1 MMEPGSTLVLRGE
14 VGFTNG
20 YKLILDEGVYVCVSE
35 NFALSGTEESP
46 FCVNGA
52 ADKSV
57 LGGVVPV
64 QGRAVGTGEGRF
76 SGSPWPVVGLQRLH
90 GIFFVFFSL
99 QLVVNSQGSSAC
111 VDKPDEIS
119 PMKLKTSLSLFCAL
133 LVFCALAPVRAQS
146 RQIKKADT
154 AFRYHMYDVAVT
166 QYQKAFARMG
176 RKAKTDPDEK
186 NRLLFQIAESYR
198 YSGRQ
203 KSAARQYQRCIR
215 SGYYKVNPGVYFHLA
230 NLQLAEGDFDAA
242 ISNYETYLDY
252 IPDDSAGIQGLR
264 AGFMA
269 RRAASQASRYQIE
282 NVRKLNTNAGDWT
295 PRYYDAAGT
304 IVAFSSTREGVTG
317 KKNDA
322 WTGQRFSDIFVAKQ
336 DAKGGWSQPEK
347 LDQLGKTSTPANE
360 SDASFCKDGMVMY
373 YTYCGSENKKR
384 NRCVIK
390 TSVFDGKAWGDPVE
404 VIIGNDSVSDFVHPF
419 ITEDGSRLFF
429 ASNREGGYGDLDIW
443 YAEGSGNT
451 FSEPVNVNWR
461 KDDDPDE
468 IRAQQGRRF
477 GDGRVNSPYKEAYP
491 YLRNDTLLYF
501 ASTGHGS
508 MGGYDIFRATLREGV
523 FVDVE
528 NLGYPVNTNADD
540 FGICFVP
547 GQNKGLFSSNRGRG
561 RGSDDIYS
569 FYMPDVLFTI
579 SGTITDETTL
589 QPVSDAEVT
598 LAGTDGMLV
607 SATTDAKGFY
617 MFNSGQVNEN
627 TTYKLIVEKR
637 NYLGAEGTETTVG
650 LVASKDFEH
659 DFTLAPMPRG
669 PVVLPE
675 ILYDLGKWDLKE
687 QYQDS
692 LMGLIVLLE
701 KNPRL
706 VIELASHTDSRPIAM
721 TNDSL
726 SQYRAQSVVDYLIKR
741 GIDGER
747 LVAKG
752 YGSHVPRTLQR
763 EMRSFYQGRPYL
775 FDSGTV
781 LTDAYISSLKER
793 NMQEAAHQLN
803 RRTEFSV
810 LREDF
815 IPSGNRSISA
825 LVGMG
830 DWANANKIP
839 FDLNPD
845 DKPEVR
851 VIANG
856 MGMRAVIDAKAR
868 TCAISVDA
876 VMRLLQVGNLGK
888 NSFKNKERA
897 FNAEGEVLPGQH
909 LQLKEL
915 KMGKYVLQRLEFVTA
930 EELPAEILLNATGMG
945 KIGSYSVDK
954 ESRQIVVEE

>member
-1 MMEPGSTLVLRGE
+1 MELKT
-14 VGFTNG
+14 
-20 YKLILDEGVYVCVSE
+20 
-35 NFALSGTEESP
+35 
-46 FCVNGA
+46 
-52 ADKSV
+52 
-57 LGGVVPV
+57 
-64 QGRAVGTGEGRF
+64 
-76 SGSPWPVVGLQRLH
+76 
-90 GIFFVFFSL
+90 FFKWMCCFSL
-99 QLVVNSQGSSAC
+99 
-111 VDKPDEIS
+111 
-119 PMKLKTSLSLFCAL
+119 L
-133 LVFCALAPVRAQS
+133 LCGGGAWAQS

-186 NRLLFQIAESYR
+186 NRILFQIAEAYR
-198 YSGRQ
+198 YSGQ
-203 KSAARQYQRCIR
+203 LKSAARQYQRCIR
-215 SGYYKVNPGVYFHLA
+215 SGYYKIAPKVYFYLA
-230 NLQLAEGDFDAA
+230 ALQLGEGEYDASIA
-242 ISNYETYLDY
+242 NYEAYLDY
-252 IPDDSAGIQGLR
+252 IPDDSAGVQGLR
-264 AGFMA
+264 AAIVA
-269 RRAASQASRYQIE
+269 RRAAGQASRYQVE
-282 NVRKLNTNAGDWT
+282 NVRKLNTSAGDWT
-295 PRYYDAAGT
+295 PRYYDAEGT

-336 DAKGGWSQPEK
+336 DPKGGWSQPEK
-347 LDQLGKTSTPANE
+347 LDQNGKTSTPANE
-360 SDASFCKDGMVMY
+360 SDASFCKDGTVMY
-373 YTYCGSENKKR
+373 YTYCGSENKQR
-384 NRCVIK
+384 NRCVIR
-390 TSVFDGKAWGDPVE
+390 TSTFDGRAWSDPVD
-404 VIIGNDSVSDFVHPF
+404 VAIGTDSVSDFVHPF

-429 ASNREGGYGDLDIW
+429 ASNRAGGYGDLDIW

-468 IRAQQGRRF
+468 IDRQRQMRF
-477 GDGRVNSPYKEAYP
+477 GEARVNSQYKEAYP
-491 YLRNDTLLYF
+491 CLRNDTMLYF
-501 ASTGHGS
+501 ASTGHNS
-508 MGGYDIFRATLREGV
+508 MGGYDIFRAVLRDGV
-523 FVDVE
+523 FTDVE

-540 FGICFVP
+540 FGICFLP
-547 GQNKGLFSSNRGRG
+547 NQNRGLFSSNRGRG

-569 FYMPDVLFTI
+569 FYMPDILFTI
-579 SGTITDETTL
+579 SGTITDESTL
-589 QPVSDAEVT
+589 QPVPNAEIT

-607 SATTDAKGFY
+607 STTTDAKGFY
-617 MFNSGQVNEN
+617 LFNSGQVNEN

-650 LVASKDFEH
+650 LIASKDFEH
-659 DFTLAPMPRG
+659 DFVLEPMPRG

-692 LMGLIVLLE
+692 LMDLIVLLE

-763 EMRSFYQGRPYL
+763 EMLSYYKGKPYM

-781 LTDAYISSLKER
+781 MTDDYIESLRDKDR
-793 NMQEAAHQLN
+793 QEAAHQLN

-825 LVGMG
+825 LVGLG
-830 DWANANKIP
+830 DWANSNKIP

-845 DKPEVR
+845 NKPEVR
-851 VIANG
+851 VIVNG
-856 MGMRAVIDAKAR
+856 MGMRAVLDKKAK
-868 TCAISVDA
+868 TCAISIDA
-876 VMRLLQVGNLGK
+876 VMRLLQVGNIGK
-888 NSFKNKERA
+888 NSFKNRERA
-897 FNAEGEVLPGQH
+897 FNSEGEVLPGQH

-915 KMGKYVLQRLEFVTA
+915 KIGKYILQRMEMVTA
-930 EELPAEILLNATGMG
+930 EELPAEILLNAAGMG
-945 KIGSYSVDK
+945 QIGNYSIDM
-954 ESRQIVVEE
+954 EERQIIVEE

>member
-1 MMEPGSTLVLRGE
+1 ME
-14 VGFTNG
+14 VGQRLFM
-20 YKLILDEGVYVCVSE
+20 KRRIFCRLVCVLMLVCS
-35 NFALSGTEESP
+35 FAGGT
-46 FCVNGA
+46 
-52 ADKSV
+52 
-57 LGGVVPV
+57 
-64 QGRAVGTGEGRF
+64 
-76 SGSPWPVVGLQRLH
+76 
-90 GIFFVFFSL
+90 
-99 QLVVNSQGSSAC
+99 
-111 VDKPDEIS
+111 
-119 PMKLKTSLSLFCAL
+119 LK
-133 LVFCALAPVRAQS
+133 AQS

-176 RKAKTDPDEK
+176 RKARTDPDEK
-186 NRLLFQIAESYR
+186 NRLLFQIAEAYR
-198 YSGRQ
+198 YSGQQ

-215 SGYYKVNPGVYFHLA
+215 GGYYKVNPKVYFHLA
-230 NLQLAEGDFDAA
+230 NLQLAEGEFDDA
-242 ISNYETYLDY
+242 ISNYRAYLDY
-252 IPDDSAGIQGLR
+252 IPDDSAGVQGLC
-264 AGFMA
+264 AGLMA
-269 RRAASQASRYQIE
+269 RKAATRASRYQVE
-282 NVRKLNTNAGDWT
+282 NVRKLNTNSGDWT
-295 PRYYDAAGT
+295 PRFYDAEGT
-304 IVAFSSTREGVTG
+304 VVAFSSTREGVTG

-360 SDASFCKDGMVMY
+360 SDASFCKEGTVMY

-390 TSVFDGKAWGDPVE
+390 TSVFDGKAWGDPEE
-404 VIIGNDSVSDFVHPF
+404 VVIGQDSVSDFVHPF

-443 YAEGSGNT
+443 YAEGGGNT
-451 FSEPVNVNWR
+451 FSEPVNLNWR
-461 KDDDPDE
+461 KDDTPEE
-468 IRAQQGRRF
+468 IQDLKGRKF
-477 GDGRVNSPYKEAYP
+477 GDNRVNSSYKEAYP

-508 MGGYDIFRATLREGV
+508 MGGYDIFRAVLRDGI
-523 FVDVE
+523 FVEVE
-528 NLGYPVNTNADD
+528 SLDYPVNTNADD
-540 FGICFVP
+540 FGICFLP
-547 GQNKGLFSSNRGRG
+547 GQNKGLFSSNRGGG

-569 FYMPDVLFTI
+569 FYMSDVLFTI
-579 SGTITDETTL
+579 SGTITDESTL
-589 QPVSDAEVT
+589 QPVANAEVT

-617 MFNSGQVNEN
+617 MFDAGQVNEN

-650 LVASKDFEH
+650 LIASKDFEH
-659 DFTLAPMPRG
+659 DFVLSPMPRG

-692 LMGLIVLLE
+692 LMDLVVLLE

-741 GIDGER
+741 GIHGER

-752 YGSHVPRTLQR
+752 YGSHVPRTLKR
-763 EMRSFYQGRPYL
+763 EMVSYYKGTPYV
-775 FDSGTV
+775 FDSGLV
-781 LTDAYISSLKER
+781 MTDAYIASLKDKNR
-793 NMQEAAHQLN
+793 QEAAHQLN

-815 IPSGNRSISA
+815 IPSAGNRSISS

-830 DWANANKIP
+830 DWANVNKIP
-839 FDLNPD
+839 FVLNPD
-845 DKPEVR
+845 DKPEIR

-856 MGMRAVIDAKAR
+856 MGMRAVLDKKSKV
-868 TCAISVDA
+868 CAVSVDA

-888 NSFKNKERA
+888 NSFKNKEKA
-897 FNAEGEVLPGQH
+897 FNADGEVLPGQH

-915 KMGKYVLQRLEFVTA
+915 KIGRYVLQRMEFVTA
-930 EELPAEILLNATGMG
+930 EDLPAEILLNPAGMS
-945 KIGSYSVDK
+945 KIGKYTIDMDAG
-954 ESRQIVVEE
+954 QIVVEEP

>member
-1 MMEPGSTLVLRGE
+1 MKLR
-14 VGFTNG
+14 
-20 YKLILDEGVYVCVSE
+20 
-35 NFALSGTEESP
+35 
-46 FCVNGA
+46 
-52 ADKSV
+52 
-57 LGGVVPV
+57 
-64 QGRAVGTGEGRF
+64 
-76 SGSPWPVVGLQRLH
+76 
-90 GIFFVFFSL
+90 IFL
-99 QLVVNSQGSSAC
+99 KSAC
-111 VDKPDEIS
+111 V
-119 PMKLKTSLSLFCAL
+119 L
-133 LVFCALAPVRAQS
+133 LVCLCSGGTLMAQS

-176 RKAKTDPDEK
+176 RKAKADPDEK
-186 NRLLFQIAESYR
+186 NRLLFRIAEAYR
-198 YSGRQ
+198 YSGQQ

-215 SGYYKVNPGVYFHLA
+215 SGYYKVEPKVYFCLA
-230 NLQLAEGDFDAA
+230 ALQLGEGEYDAA
-242 ISNYETYLDY
+242 ISNYESYLDY

-264 AGFMA
+264 AAILA
-269 RRAASQASRYQIE
+269 RRAAGQASRYQIE
-282 NVRKLNTNAGDWT
+282 NVRKLNTPAGDWT
-295 PRYYDAAGT
+295 PRYYDAEGT

-336 DAKGGWSQPEK
+336 DPKGGWSQPEK
-347 LDQLGKTSTPANE
+347 LDQNGKTSTPSNE
-360 SDASFCKDGMVMY
+360 SDASFCKDGSVMY
-373 YTYCGSENKKR
+373 YTYCGSENKQR

-404 VIIGNDSVSDFVHPF
+404 VIIGTDSVSDFVHPF
-419 ITEDGSRLFF
+419 ITEDGNRLFF

-451 FSEPVNVNWR
+451 FSEPININWR
-461 KDDDPDE
+461 KDDVPEEAD
-468 IRAQQGRRF
+468 RQRQF
-477 GDGRVNSPYKEAYP
+477 GDARVNSPYKEAYP
-491 YLRNDTLLYF
+491 YLRNDTTLYF
-501 ASTGHGS
+501 ASTGHNS
-508 MGGYDIFRATLREGV
+508 MGGYDIFRAVLRDGV
-523 FVDVE
+523 FTEVE

-540 FGICFVP
+540 FGICFLP
-547 GQNKGLFSSNRGRG
+547 NQNRGLFSSNRGRG

-579 SGTITDETTL
+579 SGTITDESTL
-589 QPVSDAEVT
+589 QPVSNAEIT

-607 SATTDAKGFY
+607 STTTDAKGFY
-617 MFNSGQVNEN
+617 MFSSGQVNEN

-637 NYLGAEGTETTVG
+637 NYLGTEGTETTVG
-650 LVASKDFEH
+650 LIASKDFEH
-659 DFTLAPMPRG
+659 DFVLEPMPRG

-692 LMGLIVLLE
+692 LMDLIVLLE

-763 EMRSFYQGRPYL
+763 NMVSYYRNVPYA

-781 LTDAYISSLKER
+781 LTDAYIESIRDR
-793 NMQEAAHQLN
+793 NRQEAAHQLN

-825 LVGMG
+825 LVGLG
-830 DWANANKIP
+830 DWANSNKIP

-845 DKPEVR
+845 NKPEIRLIV
-851 VIANG
+851 NG
-856 MGMRAVIDAKAR
+856 MGMRAVIDNKAKV
-868 TCAISVDA
+868 CAISIDA
-876 VMRLLQVGNLGK
+876 AMRLLQAGNLGK

-897 FNAEGEVLPGQH
+897 FNADGEVLSGQH
-909 LQLKEL
+909 LQIKEL
-915 KMGKYVLQRLEFVTA
+915 KIGKYILQRIEMVTA
-930 EELPAEILLNATGMG
+930 EELPAEMLLNAAALG
-945 KIGSYSVDK
+945 KIGGYTIDMD
-954 ESRQIVVEE
+954 EGQIVVQE

>member
-1 MMEPGSTLVLRGE
+1 MKPRTFIRFAYVLLLLVCVDAGSTL
-14 VGFTNG
+14 
-20 YKLILDEGVYVCVSE
+20 
-35 NFALSGTEESP
+35 
-46 FCVNGA
+46 
-52 ADKSV
+52 
-57 LGGVVPV
+57 
-64 QGRAVGTGEGRF
+64 
-76 SGSPWPVVGLQRLH
+76 
-90 GIFFVFFSL
+90 
-99 QLVVNSQGSSAC
+99 
-111 VDKPDEIS
+111 
-119 PMKLKTSLSLFCAL
+119 
-133 LVFCALAPVRAQS
+133 RAQA

-176 RKAKTDPDEK
+176 RQAKTDPDEK
-186 NRLLFQIAESYR
+186 NRLLFQIAEAYR
-198 YSGRQ
+198 YSGQQ

-215 SGYYKVNPGVYFHLA
+215 SGYYKVNPKVYFHLA
-230 NLQLAEGDFDAA
+230 NLQLAEGEFDNA
-242 ISNYETYLDY
+242 ISNYRNYLDY

-264 AGFMA
+264 AALIA
-269 RRAASQASRYQIE
+269 RKAATQGSRYQIE
-282 NVRKLNTNAGDWT
+282 NVRKLNTNSGDWT
-295 PRYYDAAGT
+295 PRYYDAEGT

-336 DAKGGWSQPEK
+336 DAKGTWSQPEK
-347 LDQLGKTSTPANE
+347 LDQLGKTSTGSNE
-360 SDASFCKDGMVMY
+360 SDASFCKDGTVMY

-390 TSVFDGKAWGDPVE
+390 TSTFDGKAWGDPEE
-404 VIIGNDSVSDFVHPF
+404 VIIGEDSVSDFVHPF

-429 ASNREGGYGDLDIW
+429 ASNRAGGYGDLDIW
-443 YAEGSGNT
+443 YAEGSGST
-451 FSEPVNVNWR
+451 FSEPVNLNWR
-461 KDDDPDE
+461 KDDTPEE
-468 IRAQQGRRF
+468 IRELWGKNF
-477 GDGRVNSPYKEAYP
+477 GDSRVNSSYKEAYP

-508 MGGYDIFRATLREGV
+508 LGGYDIFRAVLRNGV
-523 FVDVE
+523 FTEVE
-528 NLGYPVNTNADD
+528 NLGYPLNTNADD
-540 FGICFVP
+540 FGICFLP
-547 GQNKGLFSSNRGRG
+547 GQNKGLFSSNRGGG
-561 RGSDDIYS
+561 RGSDDVYS
-569 FYMPDVLFTI
+569 FYLPDILFTI
-579 SGTITDETTL
+579 SGTITDESTL
-589 QPVSDAEVT
+589 QPVAGAEVT

-607 SATTDAKGFY
+607 SATSDGKGFY
-617 MFNSGQVNEN
+617 LFDAGQVNEN

-637 NYLGAEGTETTVG
+637 NYLGAEGSETTVG
-650 LVASKDFEH
+650 LIASKDFEH
-659 DFTLAPMPRG
+659 DFVLAPMPRG

-692 LMGLIVLLE
+692 LMDLIVLLE

-741 GIDGER
+741 GIHGER

-752 YGSHVPRTLQR
+752 YGSHVPRTLQH
-763 EMRSFYQGRPYL
+763 EMVSYYKNTPYV
-775 FDSGTV
+775 FDSGCV
-781 LTDAYISSLKER
+781 LTDEYIASLKDR

-815 IPSGNRSISA
+815 IPTGKGSISA

-839 FDLNPD
+839 FVPNPD
-845 DKPEVR
+845 NKPEIR

-856 MGMRAVIDAKAR
+856 MGMRAVLDKKAKA
-868 TCAISVDA
+868 CAISVDA
-876 VMRLLQVGNLGK
+876 AMRLLQVGNLGK
-888 NSFKNKERA
+888 NSFKNKDKA
-897 FNAEGEVLPGQH
+897 FNADGEVLPGQH

-915 KMGKYVLQRLEFVTA
+915 KIGRYVLQRMEFVTA
-930 EELPAEILLNATGMG
+930 EELPAEILLNAAGMA
-945 KIGSYSVDK
+945 KIGDYTIDMDA
-954 ESRQIVVEE
+954 RQIVVEE